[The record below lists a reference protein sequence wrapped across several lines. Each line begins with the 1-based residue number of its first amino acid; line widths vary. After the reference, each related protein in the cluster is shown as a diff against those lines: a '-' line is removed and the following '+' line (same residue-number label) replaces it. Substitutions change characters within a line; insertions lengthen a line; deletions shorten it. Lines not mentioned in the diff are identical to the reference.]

1 MDSAQA
7 PRLYERLRG
16 YAIVAVLLVLCAIA
30 WARNPNFGS
39 LNNLSNIVVQT
50 APVALSAYGMTFV
63 MVAGGFD
70 LSVGSIAAM
79 AGMVAASLIARG
91 AGGGGVAGS
100 LLGAGAGL
108 AVGCLLGL
116 ANGLLIARARVNPF
130 VATLGSMLMV
140 RSLVEVFSGGGKPIT
155 LSQDVAIGGLSWGKL
170 LGVPNPIWLVLLGVG
185 LAWLVLVRTPLGR
198 GCYALGGNK
207 RAAWLSGVRTAGLE
221 QLTYVIAGGC
231 AGAAGLLMLSRVN
244 QADATAGTGHELDV
258 IAAVIIGGTPL
269 GGGAGNPLGTLVG
282 VLALGVINNLLV
294 FLHVDPSLQKMVK
307 GAIIVAAVALDSVYG
322 ERREQAAG

>member
-1 MDSAQA
+1 LPVDSTPT

-16 YAIVAVLLVLCAIA
+16 YAIVAVLLVLCAVA
-30 WARNPNFGS
+30 WVRNPNFGTIG
-39 LNNLSNIVVQT
+39 NLSNIVVQV
-50 APVALSAYGMTFV
+50 APVAISAYGMTFV

-91 AGGGGVAGS
+91 TGGTLLGVA
-100 LLGAGAGL
+100 AGL
-108 AVGCLLGL
+108 GVGCLLGL
-116 ANGLLIARARVNPF
+116 ANGVLIARARVNPF
-130 VATLGSMLMV
+130 VATLGSMLMI
-140 RSLVEVFSGGGKPIT
+140 RSLVTVFSGGGKPIT
-155 LSQDVAIGGLSWGKL
+155 LAQDSPIGQLSWGKL
-170 LGVPNPIWLVLLGVG
+170 LGVPNPIWLVALGVG

-198 GCYALGGNK
+198 SCYALGGNK

-231 AGAAGLLMLSRVN
+231 AAAAGLLMMSRVT

-294 FLHVDPSLQKMVK
+294 FLHVDPSLQQMAK

-322 ERREQAAG
+322 ERREQAAD